1 MPRGTTVLKLGCK
14 FTRKLNTLKTFQ
26 TIIPSAL
33 IFIRLRNLQHFI
45 FHDGEKAGLYLP
57 ESEAATYP
65 AMPYGSRRA
74 GEKPDISGPPEKL
87 KGFLLFCQKSDVS
100 LQPQIDND
108 MNLNKLT
115 PITKQPNGWALSPLA
130 VFLCLYLVTSILVND
145 FYKVPITVAFL
156 VSSIYAVCITKG
168 LSLNDRILQ
177 FSAGAANKNIM
188 LMIWIFI
195 LAGAFAQSAKAMG
208 AIDATVNLTLL
219 LLPDSLL
226 LAGIFLASCFISL
239 SIGTS
244 VGTIVA
250 LAPVAAGIAEKTELS
265 LPFMTALV
273 IGGAF
278 FGDNLSFISDTTI
291 AATRTQG
298 CVMRDKFRANIAIA
312 LPAALLVFGYYVF
325 YGSQVTVVHEA
336 GPVAWA
342 KVIPYLV
349 VLGTAIAGINVTL
362 VLLLGLLST
371 GIIGIWYGSFD
382 VFGWFSSMGTGI
394 TGMGELIIIT
404 LMAGGMLE
412 LIRFNGG
419 VTYIIQALTQRVK
432 SKRGAELS
440 IAALV
445 SLANFC
451 TANNTI
457 AIITVGPLA
466 SDIADKFGVD
476 KRKSASILD
485 TFSCVVQGIIPYG
498 AQMLIAA
505 ELTQLSP
512 LNIIGYLYY
521 PMALGIVALL
531 SIFLRYPRRYS

>member
-1 MPRGTTVLKLGCK
+1 M
-14 FTRKLNTLKTFQ
+14 
-26 TIIPSAL
+26 
-33 IFIRLRNLQHFI
+33 
-45 FHDGEKAGLYLP
+45 E
-57 ESEAATYP
+57 
-65 AMPYGSRRA
+65 
-74 GEKPDISGPPEKL
+74 
-87 KGFLLFCQKSDVS
+87 
-100 LQPQIDND
+100 
-108 MNLNKLT
+108 
-115 PITKQPNGWALSPLA
+115 
-130 VFLCLYLVTSILVND
+130 
-145 FYKVPITVAFL
+145 
-156 VSSIYAVCITKG
+156 
-168 LSLNDRILQ
+168 
-177 FSAGAANKNIM
+177 
-188 LMIWIFI
+188 
-195 LAGAFAQSAKAMG
+195 

-219 LLPDSLL
+219 LLPDNLL

-250 LAPVAAGIAEKTELS
+250 LTPVAAGIAMKTDVS

-298 CVMRDKFRANIAIA
+298 CVMRDKFRVNFLIAV
-312 LPAALLVFGYYVF
+312 PAALLVFIYYII
-325 YGSQVTVVHEA
+325 YGTQVESASEIHAIEW
-336 GPVAWA
+336 G
-342 KVIPYLV
+342 KVIPYLI
-349 VLGTAIAGINVTL
+349 VLGTAIAGMNVTL
-362 VLLLGLLST
+362 VLLLGVLST
-371 GIIGIWYGSFD
+371 GIIGCIYGSFD
-382 VFGWFSSMGTGI
+382 LFGWFASMGEGI

-419 VTYIIQALTQRVK
+419 VDYILHHLTSHV
-432 SKRGAELS
+432 SNKRGAELS

-466 SDIADKFGVD
+466 NNIAEQFRVD

-485 TFSCVVQGIIPYG
+485 TFSCVVQGLIPYG

-505 ELTQLSP
+505 ELTKLSP
-512 LNIIGYLYY
+512 ISIIGYLYY
-521 PMALGIVALL
+521 PIILGIVALL
-531 SIFLRYPRRYS
+531 SILLRYPKRYS

>member
-1 MPRGTTVLKLGCK
+1 MD
-14 FTRKLNTLKTFQ
+14 F
-26 TIIPSAL
+26 
-33 IFIRLRNLQHFI
+33 
-45 FHDGEKAGLYLP
+45 
-57 ESEAATYP
+57 
-65 AMPYGSRRA
+65 
-74 GEKPDISGPPEKL
+74 
-87 KGFLLFCQKSDVS
+87 
-100 LQPQIDND
+100 
-108 MNLNKLT
+108 NKLT
-115 PITKQPNGWALSPLA
+115 PIVNKPNGWALMPLV
-130 VFLCLYLVTSILVND
+130 VFLCLYLVTSLIVND
-145 FYKVPITVAFL
+145 FYKVPITVAFM
-156 VSSIYAVCITKG
+156 VASIYAVATTKG

-177 FSAGAANKNIM
+177 YSSGAANKNIM
-188 LMIWIFI
+188 LMLWIFI

-219 LLPDSLL
+219 LLPDNLL

-250 LAPVAAGIAEKTELS
+250 LVPVAAGIAAKTDVNLA
-265 LPFMTALV
+265 FMTALV

-298 CVMRDKFRANIAIA
+298 CVMRDKFRVNFMIAV
-312 LPAALLVFGYYVF
+312 PAALLVFIYYII
-325 YGSQVTVVHEA
+325 YGVHVESA
-336 GPVAWA
+336 NEIQSIEWA
-342 KVIPYLV
+342 KVIPYLI
-349 VLGTAIAGINVTL
+349 VLGTAIAGMNVTL

-371 GIIGIWYGSFD
+371 GVIGLIYGSFD
-382 VFGWFSSMGTGI
+382 LFGWFASMGEGI

-419 VTYIIQALTQRVK
+419 VDYILHRLTQHVK
-432 SKRGAELS
+432 NKRGAELS

-466 SDIADKFGVD
+466 NNIAEQFKVN
-476 KRKSASILD
+476 KRKSASVLD
-485 TFSCVVQGIIPYG
+485 IFSCVVQGIIPYG

-512 LNIIGYLYY
+512 ISIIGYLYY
-521 PMALGIVALL
+521 PITLGIIALL
-531 SIFLRYPRRYS
+531 SILFRYPKRYS

>member
-1 MPRGTTVLKLGCK
+1 M
-14 FTRKLNTLKTFQ
+14 
-26 TIIPSAL
+26 
-33 IFIRLRNLQHFI
+33 
-45 FHDGEKAGLYLP
+45 D
-57 ESEAATYP
+57 
-65 AMPYGSRRA
+65 
-74 GEKPDISGPPEKL
+74 
-87 KGFLLFCQKSDVS
+87 
-100 LQPQIDND
+100 
-108 MNLNKLT
+108 LNKLT
-115 PITKQPNGWALSPLA
+115 PIINKPNGWALMPLV
-130 VFLCLYLVTSILVND
+130 VFLCLYLVTSLIVND

-156 VSSIYAVCITKG
+156 VASVYAVATTKG

-177 FSAGAANKNIM
+177 YSSGAANKNIM
-188 LMIWIFI
+188 LMLWIFI

-219 LLPDSLL
+219 LLPDNLL

-250 LAPVAAGIAEKTELS
+250 LTPVAAGIAMKTDVS

-298 CVMRDKFRANIAIA
+298 CVMRDKFRVNFLIAV
-312 LPAALLVFGYYVF
+312 PAALLVFIYYII
-325 YGSQVTVVHEA
+325 YGTQVESASEIHAIEW
-336 GPVAWA
+336 G
-342 KVIPYLV
+342 KVIPYLI
-349 VLGTAIAGINVTL
+349 VLGTAIAGMNVTL
-362 VLLLGLLST
+362 VLLLGVLST
-371 GIIGIWYGSFD
+371 GIIGCIYGSFD
-382 VFGWFSSMGTGI
+382 LFGWFASMGEGI

-419 VTYIIQALTQRVK
+419 VDYILHHLTSHV
-432 SKRGAELS
+432 SNKRGAELS

-466 SDIADKFGVD
+466 NNIAEQFRVE

-485 TFSCVVQGIIPYG
+485 TFSCVVQGLIPYG

-505 ELTQLSP
+505 ELTKLSP
-512 LNIIGYLYY
+512 ISIIGYLYY
-521 PMALGIVALL
+521 PIILGIVALL
-531 SIFLRYPRRYS
+531 SILLRYPKRYS

>member
-1 MPRGTTVLKLGCK
+1 MD
-14 FTRKLNTLKTFQ
+14 F
-26 TIIPSAL
+26 
-33 IFIRLRNLQHFI
+33 
-45 FHDGEKAGLYLP
+45 
-57 ESEAATYP
+57 
-65 AMPYGSRRA
+65 
-74 GEKPDISGPPEKL
+74 
-87 KGFLLFCQKSDVS
+87 
-100 LQPQIDND
+100 
-108 MNLNKLT
+108 NKLT
-115 PITKQPNGWALSPLA
+115 PIVNKPNGWALMPLV
-130 VFLCLYLVTSILVND
+130 VFLCLYLVTSLIVND
-145 FYKVPITVAFL
+145 FYKVPITVAFM
-156 VSSIYAVCITKG
+156 VASIYAVATTKG

-177 FSAGAANKNIM
+177 FSSGAANKNIM
-188 LMIWIFI
+188 LMLWIFI

-219 LLPDSLL
+219 LLPDNLL

-250 LAPVAAGIAEKTELS
+250 LVPVAAGIAAKTDVS

-298 CVMRDKFRANIAIA
+298 CVMRDKFRVNFMIAV
-312 LPAALLVFGYYVF
+312 PAALLVFIYYII
-325 YGSQVTVVHEA
+325 YGAQVESTSEIHSIE
-336 GPVAWA
+336 WA
-342 KVIPYLV
+342 KVIPYLI
-349 VLGTAIAGINVTL
+349 VLGTAIAGMNVTL

-371 GIIGIWYGSFD
+371 GIIGFIYGSFD
-382 VFGWFSSMGTGI
+382 LFGWFASMGEGI

-419 VTYIIQALTQRVK
+419 VDYILHRLTQHVK
-432 SKRGAELS
+432 NKRGAELS

-466 SDIADKFGVD
+466 NNIAEQFKVD
-476 KRKSASILD
+476 KRKSASVLD
-485 TFSCVVQGIIPYG
+485 IFSCVVQGIIPYG

-512 LNIIGYLYY
+512 ISIIGYLYY
-521 PMALGIVALL
+521 PITLGIIALL
-531 SIFLRYPRRYS
+531 SILFRYPKRYS

>member
-1 MPRGTTVLKLGCK
+1 M
-14 FTRKLNTLKTFQ
+14 
-26 TIIPSAL
+26 
-33 IFIRLRNLQHFI
+33 
-45 FHDGEKAGLYLP
+45 D
-57 ESEAATYP
+57 
-65 AMPYGSRRA
+65 
-74 GEKPDISGPPEKL
+74 
-87 KGFLLFCQKSDVS
+87 
-100 LQPQIDND
+100 
-108 MNLNKLT
+108 LNKLT
-115 PITKQPNGWALSPLA
+115 PIINKPNGWALMPLV
-130 VFLCLYLVTSILVND
+130 VFLCLYLMTSLIVND

-156 VSSIYAVCITKG
+156 VASVYAVATTKG

-177 FSAGAANKNIM
+177 YSSGAANKNIM
-188 LMIWIFI
+188 LMLWIFI

-219 LLPDSLL
+219 LLPDNLL

-250 LAPVAAGIAEKTELS
+250 LTPVAAGIAMKTDVS

-298 CVMRDKFRANIAIA
+298 CVMRDKFRVNFLIAV
-312 LPAALLVFGYYVF
+312 PAALLVFIYYII
-325 YGSQVTVVHEA
+325 YGTQVESASEIHAIEW
-336 GPVAWA
+336 G
-342 KVIPYLV
+342 KVIPYLI
-349 VLGTAIAGINVTL
+349 VLGTAIAGMNVTL
-362 VLLLGLLST
+362 VLLLGVLST
-371 GIIGIWYGSFD
+371 GIIGCIYGSFD
-382 VFGWFSSMGTGI
+382 LFGWFASMGEGI

-419 VTYIIQALTQRVK
+419 VDYILHHLTRHV
-432 SKRGAELS
+432 SNKRGAELS

-466 SDIADKFGVD
+466 NNIAEQFRVD

-485 TFSCVVQGIIPYG
+485 TFSCVVQGLIPYG

-505 ELTQLSP
+505 ELTKLSP
-512 LNIIGYLYY
+512 ISIIGYLYY
-521 PMALGIVALL
+521 PIILGIVALL
-531 SIFLRYPRRYS
+531 SILLRYPKRYS

>member
-1 MPRGTTVLKLGCK
+1 MD
-14 FTRKLNTLKTFQ
+14 F
-26 TIIPSAL
+26 
-33 IFIRLRNLQHFI
+33 
-45 FHDGEKAGLYLP
+45 
-57 ESEAATYP
+57 
-65 AMPYGSRRA
+65 
-74 GEKPDISGPPEKL
+74 
-87 KGFLLFCQKSDVS
+87 
-100 LQPQIDND
+100 
-108 MNLNKLT
+108 NKLT
-115 PITKQPNGWALSPLA
+115 PIVNKPNGWALMPLV
-130 VFLCLYLVTSILVND
+130 VFLCLYLVTSLIVND
-145 FYKVPITVAFL
+145 FYKVPITVAFM
-156 VSSIYAVCITKG
+156 VASIYAVATTKG

-177 FSAGAANKNIM
+177 YSSGAANKNIM
-188 LMIWIFI
+188 LMLWIFI

-219 LLPDSLL
+219 LLPDNLL

-250 LAPVAAGIAEKTELS
+250 LVPVAAGIAAKTDVNLA
-265 LPFMTALV
+265 FMTALV

-298 CVMRDKFRANIAIA
+298 CVMRDKFRVNFMIAV
-312 LPAALLVFGYYVF
+312 PAALLVFIYYII
-325 YGSQVTVVHEA
+325 YGAQVESTSEIHSIE
-336 GPVAWA
+336 WA
-342 KVIPYLV
+342 KVIPYLI
-349 VLGTAIAGINVTL
+349 VLGTAIAGMNVTL

-371 GIIGIWYGSFD
+371 GIIGFIYGSFD
-382 VFGWFSSMGTGI
+382 LFGWFASMGEGI

-419 VTYIIQALTQRVK
+419 VDYILHRLTQHVK
-432 SKRGAELS
+432 NKRGAELS

-466 SDIADKFGVD
+466 NNIAEQFKVD
-476 KRKSASILD
+476 KRKSASVLD
-485 TFSCVVQGIIPYG
+485 IFSCVVQGIIPYG

-512 LNIIGYLYY
+512 ISIIGYLYY
-521 PMALGIVALL
+521 PITLGIIALL
-531 SIFLRYPRRYS
+531 SILFRYPKRYS